1 MRRVLCIEEEKMS
14 DFHEAQ
20 AGWVR
25 GRGEEEEGRQARE
38 AERREQEGEERGYDS
53 E

>member
-1 MRRVLCIEEEKMS
+1 MLCIEGEKMS

-20 AGWVR
+20 AGWLR
-25 GRGEEEEGRQARE
+25 SKGEEEGRQARE
-38 AERREQEGEERGYDS
+38 EERREQEGEERGYDS

>member
-1 MRRVLCIEEEKMS
+1 MLCIEGEKMS

-20 AGWVR
+20 AGWLR
-25 GRGEEEEGRQARE
+25 SKGEEEG
-38 AERREQEGEERGYDS
+38 RREQEGEERGYDS